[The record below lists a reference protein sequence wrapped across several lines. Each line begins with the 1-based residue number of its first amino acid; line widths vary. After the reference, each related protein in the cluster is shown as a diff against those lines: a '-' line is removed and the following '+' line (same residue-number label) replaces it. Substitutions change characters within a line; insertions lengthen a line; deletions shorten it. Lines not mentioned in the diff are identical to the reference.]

1 MELESER
8 RNKRLIDCV
17 SSSERESCNNQWYF
31 GALYFDDIDVDFFE
45 NEDRADILDFG
56 EILSWCLAVLN
67 YSPSAAL
74 MLAEAS
80 DKSWQVA
87 VEDLGGTDY
96 IMDVEEK
103 TVIIDSHGL
112 DPAGLGQSHY
122 FRNAMLLTLTKA
134 LRDIW
139 QEHRHGGFDEL
150 YKPEHV
156 ILMERVRSADLDV
169 LSVLVAWEL
178 RAAEYGDM
186 WRHMIGSEIGDMAMI
201 YSGHLERDPSAQFNG
216 QGLVA
221 AFKQWFRDTKRLDS
235 CDHDTLEYLDDV
247 LSTSDVLNPFG
258 MKKPSKMNVEIL
270 SCLPDK
276 SAYLQGQGQE
286 ILSNPIYASVD
297 NAINQTHL
305 FHIMYDLEAVI
316 VEDVPFRDPSL
327 ARKIFP
333 VSEEQ

>member
-1 MELESER
+1 MELDTER
-8 RNKRLIDCV
+8 QSKRLIDCV
-17 SSSERESCNNQWYF
+17 SSSGREDCSNQWFF
-31 GALYFDDIDVDFFE
+31 GALYFDDIDVDFFD

-74 MLAEAS
+74 MLGEAS

-87 VEDLGGTDY
+87 VEDLGGSDY
-96 IMDVEEK
+96 MMDVEEK
-103 TVIIDSHGL
+103 TIILDSHGL

-122 FRNAMLLTLTKA
+122 FRNAMLVTLTKA

-139 QEHRHGGFDEL
+139 QENRHGGFDEL
-150 YKPEHV
+150 YTPEHV

-169 LSVLVAWEL
+169 VSVLVAWEL
-178 RAAEYGDM
+178 RAADYGDM
-186 WRHMIGSEIGDMAMI
+186 WRHMIGSEAGDMAMI
-201 YSGHLERDPSAQFNG
+201 FSGYLERDPSAQFNG

-221 AFKQWFRDTKRLDS
+221 AFKQWFRETKRLDS
-235 CDHDTLEYLDDV
+235 CDHDTLEYLDEV
-247 LSTSDVLNPFG
+247 LATSDIVNPFG
-258 MKKPSKMNVEIL
+258 VKKPSKMNVEIL

-286 ILSNPIYASVD
+286 ILSNPVYASVD

-316 VEDVPFRDPSL
+316 VEDVPFRDVEL
-327 ARKIFP
+327 AQKIFP
-333 VSEEQ
+333 VTED